1 MSTSSLTT
9 VWFPNHLR
17 ANSAVE
23 ALLRSGVRRED
34 VSLVLSESAHQPTS
48 SAQEKVGNG
57 AAAGAAAGGTVGAIL
72 AALLAVGSL
81 AVPGAGIVVAGPI
94 IAALAGAGV
103 GGAAGGLMG
112 ALVSAGV
119 HEEEASYYAKHLQSD
134 GGILVCVH
142 SADDTAAVAA
152 RVILHDAGGVA
163 LKAA

>member
-1 MSTSSLTT
+1 MHSSLTT

-34 VSLVLSESAHQPTS
+34 VSLVLSESAHPVHTTS
-48 SAQEKVGNG
+48 QEQVGNG

-119 HEEEASYYAKHLQSD
+119 REEEATHYAKHLESD

-142 SADDTAAVAA
+142 SPNEAAAA
-152 RVILHDAGGVA
+152 SSRAILHDAGGVA